1 MEDKAINITNRTLN
15 LHIYAL
21 DNEKN
26 ESDEL
31 FEIMEKEYRSG
42 APGLAITDRNSLKGF
57 YHAYFRSRRYEDFK
71 IIYGME
77 LSVLDGIDVPDNR
90 NIHRT
95 EPNVITILVKTQEG
109 MKNLYHLSTE
119 INLNNSKIEGVGRS
133 LLYQYRSGLLL
144 GSGRANSMLLE
155 ALLSNEYN
163 KAEEIAKE
171 AKAGQFISVYLNNK
185 SKILPRPISICGIDK
200 EAGTLRIVYRTVG
213 DGTKE
218 LSDYK
223 EGEMVKILGP
233 LGNGFTQKD
242 KKAILIGG
250 GIGIPPM
257 LELMKQLDC
266 DKTAVLGYRD
276 SDMFLK
282 DEFEAVGDVVISTE
296 DGSFGTKGNVI
307 DAIKEQGVE
316 GSIIYACG
324 PTPMLR
330 GIKAYAEEMGIE
342 AQISMEER
350 MACGIGACLAC
361 VCKSKDVDSHSHV
374 HNKRVCKDGPV
385 FDAREV
391 EL

>member
-1 MEDKAINITNRTLN
+1 MSKKQVMA
-15 LHIYAL
+15 
-21 DNEKN
+21 
-26 ESDEL
+26 
-31 FEIMEKEYRSG
+31 EIIRH
-42 APGLAITDRNSLKGF
+42 TSL
-57 YHAYFRSRRYEDFK
+57 S
-71 IIYGME
+71 
-77 LSVLDGIDVPDNR
+77 DGIFDM
-90 NIHRT
+90 
-95 EPNVITILVKTQEG
+95 IL
-109 MKNLYHLSTE
+109 
-119 INLNNSKIEGVGRS
+119 
-133 LLYQYRSGLLL
+133 
-144 GSGRANSMLLE
+144 
-155 ALLSNEYN
+155 

-330 GIKAYAEEMGIE
+330 GIKAYAEEMGVNVVI
-342 AQISMEER
+342 AVSDQAGRPVAVQCMDDAYIASFDIALNKTFTSASLKMSTEELSHLSQPGQSLYGIQFTNQGKIVIFGGGEPLK
-350 MACGIGACLAC
+350 ADGKIIGALGVSGGSAEEDTAIAAYGKEIFEEVLAC
-361 VCKSKDVDSHSHV
+361 
-374 HNKRVCKDGPV
+374 
-385 FDAREV
+385 
-391 EL
+391 L